1 MHRYLFNMKCKICG
15 KDLTEAQIKRGQ
27 NTCSN
32 RCSAKLKWK
41 DSSFK
46 ERVSSSLKKA
56 NLNPELN
63 KRRSASIKKAFDKNN
78 SRDKISKASKERWN
92 NPDYKERVS
101 VSINKAYGDTN
112 LREKLSK
119 RIKEGQQKNNAY
131 DKISKASKEHW
142 KDKNFRDK
150 CSKGIKEAYK
160 TKDLL
165 NKITATKRKNNTFNT
180 SKPEQLTKELLQQK
194 FDKVLTQYKD
204 ERYPYLCDF
213 YIPQLD
219 LFIECNYHWTH
230 GKEPYDEN
238 NVEHQNILKLWKSK
252 NIKFYNNAIHTWTEL
267 DPKKLEHLK
276 KNKLNYKIFYSFE
289 EFLKW
294 LDMI

>member
-1 MHRYLFNMKCKICG
+1 MKCKICG
-15 KDLTEAQIKRGQ
+15 KDLTEVQIKRGQ

-32 RCSAKLKWK
+32 SCSAKLKWK

-78 SRDKISKASKERWN
+78 SRDKISKASKKRWTN
-92 NPDYKERVS
+92 LDYKERVS
-101 VSINKAYGDTN
+101 ASINKAYEDTN

-165 NKITATKRKNNTFNT
+165 NKITAAKRKNNTFNT
-180 SKPEQLTKELLQQK
+180 SKSEQLTKELLQQK

-213 YIPQLD
+213 YIPQFD

-230 GKEPYDEN
+230 GREPYDEN
-238 NVEHQNILKLWKSK
+238 NEKHQNRLKELQTK
-252 NIKFYNNAIHTWTEL
+252 NTEYYKNAVYTWTKL
-267 DPKKLEHLK
+267 DLKKLEHFK
-276 KNKLNYKIFYSFE
+276 KNNLNYKIFYSFKDFE
-289 EFLKW
+289 KW
-294 LDMI
+294 LDIK

>member
-1 MHRYLFNMKCKICG
+1 MKCKICG

-32 RCSAKLKWK
+32 SCSAKLKWK

-101 VSINKAYGDTN
+101 VSINKAYEDTN

-150 CSKGIKEAYK
+150 CSKGIKQADES
-160 TKDLL
+160 KDLL
-165 NKITATKRKNNTFNT
+165 KNNTFNT

-230 GKEPYDEN
+230 GKEPYNEK
-238 NVEHQNILKLWKSK
+238 NVEHQTRLKELQIK
-252 NIKFYNNAIHTWTEL
+252 NTKYYKNAIHTWTEL

-276 KNKLNYKIFYSFE
+276 KNRLDYKIFYSFE
-289 EFLKW
+289 DFKKW

>member
-1 MHRYLFNMKCKICG
+1 MKCKICG

-32 RCSAKLKWK
+32 SCSAKLKWK
-41 DSSFK
+41 DPSFK

-78 SRDKISKASKERWN
+78 SRDKIAKSSKERWS
-92 NPDYKERVS
+92 NPNYKERVS
-101 VSINKAYGDTN
+101 ASINKAYEDTN

-142 KDKNFRDK
+142 KDKNFRNK

-180 SKPEQLTKELLQQK
+180 SKPEQLTKELLEQK
-194 FDKVLTQYKD
+194 FKDIQCQYKD

-230 GKEPYDEN
+230 YIESYDKDN
-238 NVEHQNILKLWKSK
+238 IEHQNRLKELQTK
-252 NIKFYNNAIHTWTEL
+252 NTEYYKNAIYTWTEL
-267 DPKKLEHLK
+267 DPKKLEYFK
-276 KNKLNYKIFYSFE
+276 KNKLNHKIFYSFE
-289 EFLKW
+289 EFKKW
-294 LDMI
+294 LDII